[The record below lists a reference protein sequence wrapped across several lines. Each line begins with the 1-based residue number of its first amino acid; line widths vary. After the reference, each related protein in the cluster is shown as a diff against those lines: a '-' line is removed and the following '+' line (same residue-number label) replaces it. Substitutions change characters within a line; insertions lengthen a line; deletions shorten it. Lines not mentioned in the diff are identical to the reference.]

1 MKKWDNGMKRLL
13 VESPQDILDWVLQGA
28 SFTGNRSQEFES
40 IMLDADV
47 MHEAL
52 YLDKPILLHLEF
64 QSGPH
69 PDMEQRLLEYSVLAH
84 RYYEHPICSVVIYLK
99 KGGRVATSPLIRT
112 LPDGEEFLR
121 FRFHV
126 ILLWDIPYEELMA
139 KGLPGLL
146 PLAPLAK
153 DGAKREVVEQIIARL
168 APPGESARKELL
180 ALTRLFASLAF
191 DNQED
196 QEWLKRRFEM
206 LKDILRDTPAYQQIL
221 EEGRE
226 EGRGEGRE
234 ELRRSIQSL
243 GQNLLDVVQTRFPRL
258 KTITKRQIVL
268 IKRPETLGN
277 LLTRA
282 ALVSTE
288 EEMREALITWEE
300 PEAPEEEI

>member
-52 YLDKPILLHLEF
+52 YLDKLILLHLEF

-84 RYYEHPICSVVIYLK
+84 RYYEHPICSIVIYLK

-121 FRFHV
+121 FRFHI

-191 DNQED
+191 DSQED

-206 LKDILRDTPAYQQIL
+206 LRDILRETPAYQQLL

-226 EGRGEGRE
+226 EERQKRV
-234 ELRRSIQSL
+234 QSL
-243 GQNLLDVVQTRFPRL
+243 SQKLLNVVQTRFPKL
-258 KTITKRQIVL
+258 KTMTKRQISL
-268 IKRPETLGN
+268 MKRPETLED
-277 LLTRA
+277 LLVKV
-282 ALVSTE
+282 ALSSNAE
-288 EEMREALITWEE
+288 EAKDALNAWEE
-300 PEAPEEEI
+300 ADVSNEEEI